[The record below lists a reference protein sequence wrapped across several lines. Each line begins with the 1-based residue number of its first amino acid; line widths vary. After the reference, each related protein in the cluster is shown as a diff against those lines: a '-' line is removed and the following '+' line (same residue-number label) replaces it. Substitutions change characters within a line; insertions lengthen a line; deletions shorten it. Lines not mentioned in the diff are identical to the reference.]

1 MPSLVVNF
9 AHGDEEVRRTVEG
22 VGGALEV
29 YRRALDE
36 GVERHLVGRPV
47 QPVFRRRV

>member
-1 MPSLVVNF
+1 MVNL
-9 AHGDEEVRRTVEG
+9 AHGDEEVRRTVDG
-22 VGGALEV
+22 VTGALEV

-36 GVERHLVGRPV
+36 GIERFLVGRPV